1 MTAGADVGNARQRG
15 RPRRP
20 VVLAGL
26 LIAVR
31 IVVGIAVRIVVG
43 IVVRIAVGIVV
54 RIVVVINVGI
64 VVGLVAACTASAPLP
79 ESTTATSAAPDG
91 ALGSDDA
98 LGSDKRAITATI
110 DTINAT
116 AGGSVAGQQAVLA
129 AVVDPALSDAFR
141 RCSPAT
147 TTLRFEPVYTGL
159 RATPDWTA
167 ADGTPTGTLYALP
180 VLIRS
185 YTGDRITGTD
195 LTTLHLGVHDGAAFI
210 TPLCVG

>member
-1 MTAGADVGNARQRG
+1 MTAGADVGTARQRG
-15 RPRRP
+15 RSRRP

-31 IVVGIAVRIVVG
+31 IA
-43 IVVRIAVGIVV
+43 VRIAVGIT
-54 RIVVVINVGI
+54 VGI
-64 VVGLVAACTASAPLP
+64 TVGLVAACTASAPLP

-91 ALGSDDA
+91 ALGSD
-98 LGSDKRAITATI
+98 KRAIKATI

-141 RCSPAT
+141 HCSPAT

-167 ADGTPTGTLYALP
+167 ADGTPSGTLYALP
-180 VLIRS
+180 VLIRT

>member
-1 MTAGADVGNARQRG
+1 MTAGADVGTARQRG
-15 RPRRP
+15 RSRRP

-26 LIAVR
+26 LIAV
-31 IVVGIAVRIVVG
+31 GIAVRIAVVITVG
-43 IVVRIAVGIVV
+43 IA
-54 RIVVVINVGI
+54 
-64 VVGLVAACTASAPLP
+64 VGLVAACTASAPLP

-98 LGSDKRAITATI
+98 LGSDKRAIKATI

-129 AVVDPALSDAFR
+129 AVVDPALSDAFGH
-141 RCSPAT
+141 CSPAT

-159 RATPDWTA
+159 RATPDWIA
-167 ADGTPTGTLYALP
+167 ADGTPSGTLYALP
-180 VLIRS
+180 VLIRT